1 MKESKEIAKN
11 CTTRAASLK
20 DWRITNKRTRAARE
34 AARELLEQGGYFI
47 GTKAE
52 AAAKWPGIV
61 KMLSYE
67 SDQKAVYMWAFDT
80 TLRRWPYADI
90 DLVPISSEGQR

>member
-20 DWRITNKRTRAARE
+20 DWRITNKCTRAARE

-47 GTKAE
+47 GTLDE

-61 KMLSYE
+61 KVTGNGSASQIVFL
-67 SDQKAVYMWAFDT
+67 WAFDL

-90 DLVPISSEGQR
+90 DLVPISAEGQR